1 MHKQSSGSSALYPSE
16 IRLIVTLKQRWTDAK
31 ENYST
36 YILDKT
42 KFFNS
47 KKIFSKPAWTPKEVA
62 K

>member
-1 MHKQSSGSSALYPSE
+1 VKLGLY
-16 IRLIVTLKQRWTDAK
+16 IITLKQQWILAK
-31 ENYST
+31 ENYGA

-42 KFFNS
+42 KFFDS